1 MYCKDMN
8 QRLMRQSV
16 TRVLRVLKVAELLG
30 FGSCVQ
36 SCLDYLEAV
45 PWVGE
50 EEEEKVISSILR
62 LKTEGVSVV
71 TTPVLK
77 RVASSSV
84 DPPKETLSRIIAR

>member
-1 MYCKDMN
+1 M
-8 QRLMRQSV
+8 
-16 TRVLRVLKVAELLG
+16 
-30 FGSCVQ
+30 
-36 SCLDYLEAV
+36 